1 MVGPLTYLDV
11 GLLAIALISGLLAM
25 YRGFSREVL
34 SILSWI
40 VAVAALGYF
49 VFYHK
54 PAAEQLAQQ
63 FHVPTIV
70 AQVVTGAIIFLV
82 VLIIVHL
89 VTARI
94 SDSIL
99 DSRVGMIDRILGLG
113 LWRHPRLPRRHDR
126 FHVLRGV
133 LPGSEEP
140 VCLGAGRK
148 DGADAAAGRPA
159 LQRHFDKLRSETI
172 YQDGSA
178 RRHSVTSSV
187 VSHRWGW
194 SRPEIR
200 SIRRAI
206 TRVTVL

>member
-89 VTARI
+89 ITARI

-99 DSRVGMIDRILGLG
+99 DSRVGMIDRLLGLG
-113 LWRHPRLPRRHDR
+113 FGVIRGFLVVMIVFMFYEEFFPDR
-126 FHVLRGV
+126 EKQFVWVKEAKTAPMLRQV
-133 LPGSEEP
+133 
-140 VCLGAGRK
+140 
-148 DGADAAAGRPA
+148 GRPFKGILTNFVQKLSTKTEQQGA
-159 LQRHFDKLRSETI
+159 LPTHELW
-172 YQDGSA
+172 
-178 RRHSVTSSV
+178 SVTRGDSQGPRFV
-187 VSHRWGW
+187 LYAAP
-194 SRPEIR
+194 SR
-200 SIRRAI
+200 A
-206 TRVTVL
+206 

>member
-11 GLLAIALISGLLAM
+11 GLLAIAFISGLLAM

-89 VTARI
+89 ITARI

-99 DSRVGMIDRILGLG
+99 DSRVGIIDRVLGLG
-113 LWRHPRLPRRHDR
+113 FGVIRGFLVVMIVFMFYEEFFPDQKNQYVWVREAKTAPM
-126 FHVLRGV
+126 LRQV
-133 LPGSEEP
+133 
-140 VCLGAGRK
+140 
-148 DGADAAAGRPA
+148 GRPFKGILTNFVQKLSTKTEQQGAIPA
-159 LQRHFDKLRSETI
+159 LELWSVACG
-172 YQDGSA
+172 DGQGPRFVLYA
-178 RRHSVTSSV
+178 AP
-187 VSHRWGW
+187 
-194 SRPEIR
+194 SR
-200 SIRRAI
+200 A
-206 TRVTVL
+206 

>member
-11 GLLAIALISGLLAM
+11 GLLAIAFISGLLAM

-89 VTARI
+89 ITARI

-99 DSRVGMIDRILGLG
+99 DSRVGIIDRVLGLG
-113 LWRHPRLPRRHDR
+113 FGVIRGFLVVMIVFMFYEEFFPDQKNQYVWVREAKTAPM
-126 FHVLRGV
+126 LRQV
-133 LPGSEEP
+133 
-140 VCLGAGRK
+140 
-148 DGADAAAGRPA
+148 GRPFKGILTNFVQKLSTKTEQQGAIQA
-159 LQRHFDKLRSETI
+159 LELWSVACR
-172 YQDGSA
+172 DGQGPRFVLYA
-178 RRHSVTSSV
+178 AP
-187 VSHRWGW
+187 
-194 SRPEIR
+194 SR
-200 SIRRAI
+200 A
-206 TRVTVL
+206 

>member
-11 GLLAIALISGLLAM
+11 GLLAIAFISGLLAM

-89 VTARI
+89 ITARI

-113 LWRHPRLPRRHDR
+113 FGVVRGFLVVMIVFMFYEEFFPDQKNQYAWVRESKTAPM
-126 FHVLRGV
+126 LRQV
-133 LPGSEEP
+133 
-140 VCLGAGRK
+140 
-148 DGADAAAGRPA
+148 GRPFKGI
-159 LQRHFDKLRSETI
+159 LTNFVQKLSTKTDQQGAI
-172 YQDGSA
+172 PSL
-178 RRHSVTSSV
+178 
-187 VSHRWGW
+187 HRWSATGGDGQGPRFVLYAAP
-194 SRPEIR
+194 SR
-200 SIRRAI
+200 A
-206 TRVTVL
+206 